1 MEGPDFFGYRRVPP
15 SVVSQGAG
23 PPNLSVFWGGLLIL
37 NRLDPLS
44 NGIII
49 PTLQGYYG
57 D

>member
-37 NRLDPLS
+37 NLLDPLS